1 MSTVTGGHNWER
13 HGVKKCYAGAIPLPA
28 PWHEGYESRGHRAL
42 TPTRGPGE
50 SPLHEPSKCIRKRMH
65 TGSRTG
71 NKYCLCKI
79 TKSCLSRIGTI
90 HGARGLMGYAYMS
103 VMPRPNLR
111 KERRLP
117 PPGSTHDLSKRT
129 DARTLVNNGDV
140 SNEESVLTKAHSASC
155 PLLWRKHGWPILV
168 CGSTAPQGQI
178 EHGCCPT
185 NNRTRNCTSL
195 KIFLTHFCAKS
206 MIPPPHALRP
216 RQRAHAWLGGAAE
229 GQGPP
234 A

>member
-117 PPGSTHDLSKRT
+117 PQPVCTTYRNARMLARWSTIGTSATRRASSQRLTALRAPCYGGSTDGLASF
-129 DARTLVNNGDV
+129 A
-140 SNEESVLTKAHSASC
+140 VLRLLKA
-155 PLLWRKHGWPILV
+155 K
-168 CGSTAPQGQI
+168 
-178 EHGCCPT
+178 
-185 NNRTRNCTSL
+185 
-195 KIFLTHFCAKS
+195 
-206 MIPPPHALRP
+206 
-216 RQRAHAWLGGAAE
+216 
-229 GQGPP
+229 
-234 A
+234 